1 MIKEDIVNRIHE
13 IHGGLTRKEVE
24 NAVNVMFEEIL
35 SALAAGSEVKL
46 CGFGT
51 LRLVNRKGKLGT
63 HPATGEKV
71 AVKARNAVVFKASP
85 ILMKL
90 LPKS

>member
-13 IHGGLTRKEVE
+13 IHGGLTRKEAE
-24 NAVNVMFEEIL
+24 TAVNAMFEEIL
-35 SALAAGSEVKL
+35 ASLAAGNEVKL

-51 LRLVNRKGKLGT
+51 LRIVNRKGKLGT